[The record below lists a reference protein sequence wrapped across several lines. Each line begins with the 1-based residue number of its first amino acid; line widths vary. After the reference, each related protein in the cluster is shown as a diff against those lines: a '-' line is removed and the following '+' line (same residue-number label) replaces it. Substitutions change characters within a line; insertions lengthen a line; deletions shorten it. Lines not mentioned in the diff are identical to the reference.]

1 MKPLFGFD
9 LTNDKKNQTFYAD
22 KFLTKEVDNEILQR
36 INDATSAIESTIK
49 KASVPSVLMIIQYL
63 AFIYGI
69 IVVGSMLGADVS
81 FSQAFKNAP
90 VMCVTGIL
98 SLIPATIIWFY
109 SKMKQKKVYSD
120 ANAKVQMEKL
130 EKYAD
135 EAFDNLG
142 VPKDCSSLADILLFS
157 FKCKDGNVK
166 ITSPT
171 FINHVYRVYRD
182 GYALCIAD
190 VGSLYTFPYETFKA
204 IRKVKKAAIL
214 STWNKDEPFNKGEY
228 KKYKIEQT
236 NIGIRSKP
244 YYILEIEKDGETYG
258 IYFPCYELPT
268 FEALTGLTA
277 TEEA

>member
-9 LTNDKKNQTFYAD
+9 LTNGKKNQTFYAD

-36 INDATSAIESTIK
+36 MDEATSAIESTIE
-49 KASVPSVLMIIQYL
+49 KANVPSALTIIQHL
-63 AFIYGI
+63 AFFYGI
-69 IVVGSMLGADVS
+69 LVVGSMLRPDVS

-90 VMCVTGIL
+90 VICVTGIL

-109 SKMKQKKVYSD
+109 SKMKQRKVYSD
-120 ANAKVQMEKL
+120 ENAKAQMETL

-135 EAFDNLG
+135 EAFENLG
-142 VPKDCSSLADILLFS
+142 VPKDSSSAADILLFS
-157 FKCKDGNVK
+157 FKYKDNNVK

-190 VGSLYTFPYETFKA
+190 VSSLYTFPHETLKT
-204 IRKVKKAAIL
+204 IRKVNKAAFL
-214 STWNKDEPFNKGEY
+214 STWNKEEPFNKGEY
-228 KKYKIEQT
+228 KKYKIERT

-244 YYILEIEKDGETYG
+244 HYILEIEKDGETYG

-268 FEALTGLTA
+268 FEALTGLTV
-277 TEEA
+277 TEES

>member
-36 INDATSAIESTIK
+36 IDDATSAIESTIK

-63 AFIYGI
+63 TFFYGI

-120 ANAKVQMEKL
+120 ENAKVQMETL

-142 VPKDCSSLADILLFS
+142 VPKDCSSAADILLFS
-157 FKCKDGNVK
+157 FKCKDDNVK

-204 IRKVKKAAIL
+204 IRKVNKAAIL

-277 TEEA
+277 TEET